1 MGRRSN
7 IRSNNRPISRA
18 SGPRFARRR
27 PKPDRRRALELLAA
41 SRDGCTE
48 AIMIARG
55 FAVDMLADLI
65 RHGLTTAR
73 IKRVVA
79 AGRSMLSAC
88 GSRTPI
94 GERSGARNDDAV
106 LRTISDGSKL
116 FAER

>member
-1 MGRRSN
+1 
-7 IRSNNRPISRA
+7 
-18 SGPRFARRR
+18 
-27 PKPDRRRALELLAA
+27 
-41 SRDGCTE
+41 
-48 AIMIARG
+48 MIARG